1 MMPTEVIM
9 PQIGETVVSGTI
21 VKWLK
26 EIGDQVAVD
35 ESLVEI
41 ATDKANVE
49 IPSPA
54 AGVLQKKLAEEGEE
68 VKVGGLLAIISAP
81 GEKVAEVPGTATVEK
96 RPEAASKTAEP
107 QAPSKVV
114 GAQFIAPKEERK
126 PEKKAPSLEGE
137 KAKERET
144 EEERI
149 EEAEAARPVESE
161 EGIVSAAERRLT
173 KSSPLV
179 RRMAKEHGVNLADV
193 TGSGLDGRVTKEDIL
208 DYVARRQK
216 GIEVA
221 PKPVGAQF
229 IAPKEERKPE
239 KKETAPKRPADQA
252 LEDLEEVIP
261 LEGMRKAIAE
271 HMARSKRTSPHVTT
285 VAEADMSEVS
295 ALREKNKEAFRQKYG
310 VSLTFLPF
318 IIAASVQALKEF
330 PYLNSSLVDDR
341 IILKRYYHVGVSVQ
355 TERGLMTPVIRNA
368 DRLGVEDLAKAV
380 DSLAR
385 RAREGRLSLNEIQGG
400 TFSITNPGS
409 YGAILSTPIINQP
422 QAAILGA
429 EKIEKRAVVVDDA
442 IAIRP
447 MMYLCLSYDHRIVD
461 GATSIQFLQRVRA
474 LLEAGKFEIDVCL

>member
-1 MMPTEVIM
+1 MPTEVIM

-54 AGVLQKKLAEEGEE
+54 AGILQKKLAEEGEE
-68 VKVGGLLAIISAP
+68 VKVGGLLAIIGAP
-81 GEKVAEVPGTATVEK
+81 GEKAEEGPEAVKVEEK
-96 RPEAASKTAEP
+96 PKAASKTAEP
-107 QAPSKVV
+107 QAPSKAVE
-114 GAQFIAPKEERK
+114 AQFIAPKG
-126 PEKKAPSLEGE
+126 EKKPGENAPSLEGG
-137 KAKERET
+137 KVRERGT
-144 EEERI
+144 EEKKI
-149 EEAEAARPVESE
+149 KEAKAARPEESE
-161 EGIVSAAERRLT
+161 EGIVSSAERRLT

-179 RRMAKEHGVNLADV
+179 RRMAKEYGVNIADV
-193 TGSGLDGRVTKEDIL
+193 AGSGLDGRMTKEDLL
-208 DYVARRQK
+208 DYIARKRK
-216 GIEVA
+216 TAKAA
-221 PKPVGAQF
+221 PEGATAQF
-229 IAPKEERKPE
+229 IAPKEVKEPE
-239 KKETAPKRPADQA
+239 KKEPPPKKPADRA

-285 VAEADMSEVS
+285 VAEVDMSTVS

-318 IIAASVQALKEF
+318 IIAASIQALKEF
-330 PYLNSSLVDDR
+330 PYINSSLVDDK

-368 DRLGVEDLAKAV
+368 DRLGVEDLAKAI